1 MKKLVLIALASVLV
15 LPGQSF
21 ADGGR
26 FKDPDE
32 QPFCE
37 SPDPCP
43 DTDYI
48 DFERVTFG
56 HARRAG
62 VLRHGIVTRER
73 WKTKDMGGRHG
84 VTIYLELDVDG
95 DRAAERMVRMRRKDG
110 ELTARMFRGKHLR
123 KRIGGDLRVWRPNR
137 RSIKVRF
144 PLRLLGEDLDRYRWS
159 AGWYN
164 RDVACAGSCHTDY
177 APHRGWFEHRL

>member
-1 MKKLVLIALASVLV
+1 VKKLGSILVAAALLV
-15 LPGQSF
+15 PTQAL

-26 FKDPDE
+26 FRDPDE

-37 SPDPCP
+37 TPDPCP

-48 DFERVTFG
+48 DFRKVTYG
-56 HARRAG
+56 HGRSAG
-62 VLRHGIVTRER
+62 ILRHGIVTRER
-73 WKTKDMGGRHG
+73 WKTKDMGGPHG

-95 DRAAERMVRMRRKDG
+95 DRTAERMLRMRRKDG
-110 ELTARMFRGKHLR
+110 ELRARMFRGKHLR
-123 KRIGGDLRVWRPNR
+123 KAIGGSLRVWRPNQ

-144 PLRLLGEDLDRYRWS
+144 PLRLLGDDLDRYRWS

-164 RDVACAGSCHTDY
+164 RNVGCAGSCHTDY
-177 APHRGWFEHRL
+177 APHRGRFEHRL

>member
-1 MKKLVLIALASVLV
+1 MVLAAAMLA
-15 LPGQSF
+15 PGTAG

-26 FKDPDE
+26 FRDADE

-48 DFERVTFG
+48 DFDRVTFG
-56 HARRAG
+56 HGPKAR
-62 VLRHGIVTRER
+62 VLQHGIRTRER

-95 DRAAERMVRMRRKDG
+95 DRASERLLRMRRKDG
-110 ELTARMFRGKHLR
+110 ELWARMFRGKDYR
-123 KRIGGDLRVWRPNR
+123 KEIGPALRVWRPDR

-144 PLRLLGEDLDRYRWS
+144 PLRLLGDGVDRYRWR
-159 AGWYN
+159 AGWTQ
-164 RDVACAGSCHTDY
+164 RGVACPGSCHTDF
-177 APHRGWFEHRL
+177 APRRGWFEHRL

>member
-1 MKKLVLIALASVLV
+1 MKKLGLVVLASLLV
-15 LPGQSF
+15 FPGHAL
-21 ADGGR
+21 ADGGGFR
-26 FKDPDE
+26 DPDE

-37 SPDPCP
+37 SPGPCP
-43 DTDYI
+43 DSDYI
-48 DFERVTFG
+48 DF
-56 HARRAG
+56 RRATYGHGRKAG
-62 VLRHGIVTRER
+62 VVRHGLHTREP
-73 WKTKDMGGRHG
+73 WKTKDMGGPHG

-110 ELTARMFRGKHLR
+110 ELWARMFRGKHHR
-123 KRIGGDLRVWRPNR
+123 KRIGGGLRVWRPNR

-144 PLRLLGEDLDRYRWS
+144 PLRLLGDDLDRYRWR

-164 RDVACAGSCHTDY
+164 RELGCAGSCHSDY